1 MRPVM
6 IGDLLA
12 AARALMPVPPP
23 DRKLVWD
30 QMISQTIAADKFRKR
45 LGRNHPTWG
54 DGSLMARALL
64 DRAARHA
71 ISDTRTPDFRA
82 CLQTVIC
89 CLDPPKKTAPVSQ
102 RRS

>member
-12 AARALMPVPPP
+12 AARTLMPVSPA
-23 DRKLVWD
+23 DRRLACD

-45 LGRNHPTWG
+45 LGRTHPTWG

-64 DRAARHA
+64 DPAARHA
-71 ISDTRTPDFRA
+71 ISDTRNPDFRA
-82 CLQTVIC
+82 CLQTVIA
-89 CLDPPKKTAPVSQ
+89 CLDPPETTALLGQ